1 MIGIQAVTCSCISV
15 HIDVFPIC
23 IRENVVLEVLI
34 YEVVSVIMW
43 SRITLFQQKGVL
55 ATVRDLLIFALGLT
69 SGGLMVT
76 VIMCLL
82 DIIRL

>member
-1 MIGIQAVTCSCISV
+1 M